1 MFHSILICIPI
12 SFVKISN
19 FFLFFFRYFREGLQT
34 IEHFGSYIED
44 LLNKM
49 SIIRQNQFEEKR
61 DLEEVRNV
69 LKTSPGFNK
78 MVIFYLNFHQKIMY
92 YFQPWEFWH
101 NFYYQFF
108 AKMMIFQNS
117 PQNDDFSKF
126 GQNWWFFSSNFLK
139 QYQVFAEDATL
150 NPTLRGLKNIGD
162 HMSMI
167 RPSRAKSM
175 IYGLDNPYID
185 GLDEV
190 KKKFICSCWAFF
202 GIAFFFCFVHNIV
215 CLNSYNIIH
224 NSIKYLA

>member
-1 MFHSILICIPI
+1 MVTKNCTCFFQFQTTVLSFHTSFCSIRRKKTLLIILLSKTPRARICLGTIMFHSILICIPI

-92 YFQPWEFWH
+92 YFQP
-101 NFYYQFF
+101 
-108 AKMMIFQNS
+108 
-117 PQNDDFSKF
+117 
-126 GQNWWFFSSNFLK
+126 
-139 QYQVFAEDATL
+139 
-150 NPTLRGLKNIGD
+150 
-162 HMSMI
+162 
-167 RPSRAKSM
+167 
-175 IYGLDNPYID
+175 
-185 GLDEV
+185 
-190 KKKFICSCWAFF
+190 
-202 GIAFFFCFVHNIV
+202 
-215 CLNSYNIIH
+215 
-224 NSIKYLA
+224 